1 MAKRQSPRK
10 PARKGKPDKVKPM
23 TDKSEPEKVK
33 IGPLDPPPP
42 YEEGGTAGTGKK
54 KAP

>member
-1 MAKRQSPRK
+1 MAKKQSPGK

-23 TDKSEPEKVK
+23 TGKSEPEKVK

-42 YEEGGTAGTGKK
+42 GSGGGTTTGTENQDT
-54 KAP
+54 

>member
-1 MAKRQSPRK
+1 MAKKQSPRK
-10 PARKGKPDKVKPM
+10 PARKGKPDRIKS

-42 YEEGGTAGTGKK
+42 ESGGGTTGGDENQGT
-54 KAP
+54 